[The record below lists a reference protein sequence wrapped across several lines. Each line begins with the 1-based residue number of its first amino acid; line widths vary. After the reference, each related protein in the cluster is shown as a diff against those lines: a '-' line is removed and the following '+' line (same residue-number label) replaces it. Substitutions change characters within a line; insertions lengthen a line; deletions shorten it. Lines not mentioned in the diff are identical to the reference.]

1 MPQEILLLTP
11 VYVGFL
17 HFKCFCMF
25 QRNRSFV
32 MNREHSVKFNNKT
45 FLIVAVSNRG
55 GLNLFQPRNKLEQ
68 FEDILLESQLLE
80 AALPEVTASDSN
92 FESVGFDF
100 DASDAI
106 FKDDDDDEEE
116 EEDVVENEDN
126 DCDCNTCKERMR
138 HKDELLRLR
147 QTWSEVR
154 EAVTQVYNLCMCDE
168 SREKPELLP
177 NLKEKLRQ
185 LLWRD
190 PHQLYQRLELIV
202 KDFVL
207 EQKVKLIKLLRSQ
220 AKNPSLAQ
228 DFIQSKF

>member
-1 MPQEILLLTP
+1 MIT
-11 VYVGFL
+11 
-17 HFKCFCMF
+17 
-25 QRNRSFV
+25 
-32 MNREHSVKFNNKT
+32 KT

>member
-1 MPQEILLLTP
+1 M
-11 VYVGFL
+11 
-17 HFKCFCMF
+17 
-25 QRNRSFV
+25 
-32 MNREHSVKFNNKT
+32 
-45 FLIVAVSNRG
+45 
-55 GLNLFQPRNKLEQ
+55 
-68 FEDILLESQLLE
+68 LE

-100 DASDAI
+100 EASDAI
-106 FKDDDDDEEE
+106 FKDDTDEEE
-116 EEDVVENEDN
+116 VEDEDQQTKDGAVKNQTSADENN
-126 DCDCNTCKERMR
+126 DCECNTCNERMR
-138 HKDELLRLR
+138 HKDELLKLR
-147 QTWSEVR
+147 KTWSEVR

-168 SREKPELLP
+168 SREKPDLLP

-228 DFIQSKF
+228 EFIQSEYYLNSKSSLILCSLILVC